1 VDEDGA
7 RTDLLA
13 ETAAAATLIGPAHQ
27 FPSGALLHPERRAA
41 ALAWARAAGGLVI
54 EDDYDAELR
63 FDRQPI
69 GALQALDAEHV
80 VYGGTV
86 SKTLAPGLRLG
97 WIVLPPQL
105 IEPVLALRETE
116 DLHAPAPDQIAFNEL
131 LGSGAYER
139 HVRRMRAHYRGRRD
153 RVVEL
158 LAERAPGITPVGI
171 SAGLRVLLELP
182 PGGPSAAELAERAAA
197 RSIELFPV
205 GRFHHHGEPVPD
217 GIVLGYG
224 ALPEHA
230 FEAGLRALGDLLW
243 ETLPS

>member
-1 VDEDGA
+1 M
-7 RTDLLA
+7 
-13 ETAAAATLIGPAHQ
+13 TL
-27 FPSGALLHPERRAA
+27 FR
-41 ALAWARAAGGLVI
+41 
-54 EDDYDAELR
+54 
-63 FDRQPI
+63 
-69 GALQALDAEHV
+69 
-80 VYGGTV
+80 
-86 SKTLAPGLRLG
+86 
-97 WIVLPPQL
+97 
-105 IEPVLALRETE
+105 
-116 DLHAPAPDQIAFNEL
+116 
-131 LGSGAYER
+131 
-139 HVRRMRAHYRGRRD
+139 

-182 PGGPSAAELAERAAA
+182 PGGPSAVELAERAAA

-230 FEAGLRALGDLLW
+230 FEAGLRALGELLR